1 MKMIIM
7 KRRFQMRNRWLVISV
22 TLIFCLVMASWLSA
36 QPMRRGAFG
45 PGMGPGWQEW
55 LGLTPEQKSKIEA
68 LRKSHQEE
76 MKGLRDKIMDLQ
88 KQLREARQDPK
99 ADPKKIE
106 GLIDEIFKLRASQM
120 KARIK
125 FQGEMDKVLT
135 KEQKDKLVQARQRMA
150 RFMPG
155 QRMFQGMGPWRRA
168 PFFYGPG
175 PMMRHRFF
183 PRWWR

>member
-1 MKMIIM
+1 
-7 KRRFQMRNRWLVISV
+7 MRNRWVVISIA
-22 TLIFCLVMASWLSA
+22 LIFCLVMASLLSA

-45 PGMGPGWQEW
+45 PGWGSGWQEW
-55 LGLTPEQKSKIEA
+55 LGLTSEQKSKIEA

-76 MKGLRDKIMDLQ
+76 MKGLRDKLMELQ
-88 KQLREARQDPK
+88 KQLRETRQDPK

-125 FQGEMDKVLT
+125 FQGEVDKVLT
-135 KEQKDKLVQARQRMA
+135 KEQKDKLVQARERVV
-150 RFMPG
+150 RFMVG
-155 QRMFQGMGPWRRA
+155 RRMLQGMGPWRRA
-168 PFFYGPG
+168 PFYYWRE
-175 PMMRHRFF
+175 PMLRHRFF